1 MVMRM
6 KSEEHMRIQLIR
18 EANEEVLGIIARHK
32 TIDSSEVLLL
42 LKIALVIMVR
52 LRRFL
57 RVFANEKEMKKFIRD
72 EIFALRKLKSELRNK
87 IIDMIIDVMFIH

>member
-18 EANEEVLGIIARHK
+18 EANEEVLCIIARHK
-32 TIDSSEVLLL
+32 TIDSSEIWLL

-72 EIFALRKLKSELRNK
+72 EIIALRKLKSGLRNK
-87 IIDMIIDVMFIH
+87 IIDMIIDVMIIH

>member
-32 TIDSSEVLLL
+32 TIDSSEIWLL

-57 RVFANEKEMKKFIRD
+57 RVFANEKEMKYKQPRSQDIY
-72 EIFALRKLKSELRNK
+72 L
-87 IIDMIIDVMFIH
+87 

>member
-1 MVMRM
+1 M

-18 EANEEVLGIIARHK
+18 ETNEEVLGIIARHK
-32 TIDSSEVLLL
+32 TVDSSDAWLLIT
-42 LKIALVIMVR
+42 IALAIIVR

-57 RVFANEKEMKKFIRD
+57 RVFANKKEMKKFIRD
-72 EIFALRKLKSELRNK
+72 EIVALRKLKSELRNK

>member
-18 EANEEVLGIIARHK
+18 EANEEVLGIIDRHK
-32 TIDSSEVLLL
+32 TIDSSEIWLL

-72 EIFALRKLKSELRNK
+72 EIIALRKLKSELRNK
-87 IIDMIIDVMFIH
+87 IIDMIIDVMIIH

>member
-1 MVMRM
+1 
-6 KSEEHMRIQLIR
+6 MRIQLIR
-18 EANEEVLGIIARHK
+18 EANEEVLGIIDRHK
-32 TIDSSEVLLL
+32 TIDSSEIWLL

-72 EIFALRKLKSELRNK
+72 EIIALRKLKSELRNK
-87 IIDMIIDVMFIH
+87 IIDMIIDVMIIH